1 MGICDSNKIII
12 KQAAILNGP
21 VEQSEIK
28 KLFEYEPA
36 LCRIL
41 NKNKNEIF
49 SNIGFFCI
57 MNDNDIP
64 FEKAFFTNNHILND
78 TDININKVIEF
89 DYLNH
94 IKKIKITENRRKFTS
109 KK

>member
-12 KQAAILNGP
+12 KQAAILNDP

-28 KLFEYEPA
+28 KLFAYEPA
-36 LCRIL
+36 LCRIK

-57 MNDNDIP
+57 MNDNDMP
-64 FEKAFFTNNHILND
+64 FEKAFFTNNLILKD
-78 TDININKVIEF
+78 TDISINKV
-89 DYLNH
+89 LNL
-94 IKKIKITENRRKFTS
+94 II
-109 KK
+109 